1 MLLRAESLSSGYG
14 RLPVLFGVDLA
25 VDAGQIHTVLGPN
38 GAGKSTLARTLARVL
53 PLDDG
58 TITYRDESID
68 SWDVARAADNG
79 IAYVPQEGSVFP
91 TLSVEENL
99 EVGAGREAGAAEAI
113 GRIYERFPVL
123 AERSAQRAS
132 TLSGGERQMLA
143 LASAMLMDPQLLVL
157 DEPTSGLAP
166 QVVAVLVDW
175 VTEIAAGGVGVVWI
189 VEQDPQRILERS
201 TTATVITSGSVSYQG
216 PPADLTNEALM
227 AMMLETP

>member
-53 PLDDG
+53 PLDGG